1 MKKLSKIAVAVMAC
15 GVVGFTQAQVVGG
28 VSTDTKQT
36 KYIIVKAGLKDGKA
50 GIEVHD
56 KNLPDY
62 SPATEKA
69 LSKTANNKGQSMALM
84 AERADKWI
92 SRITGVAK
100 KDSNGVVVAK
110 LYKMPKLTLIMPDHT
125 GLGRL
130 SFKQV
135 GNMDTYYGEWENVA
149 GGSTEEKNVSVYY
162 VGSNP
167 TTTLPSGQAVYSVK
181 GINQYDNFDKSLMTG
196 EFDVDFDAGTIE
208 GSLSKPDLKLSIQSQ
223 INKRDATF
231 EGSAKAEGVTGK
243 SEGRFYGAKAEGLAG
258 MATFSGE
265 NKKYNTAFG
274 GEKQ

>member
-56 KNLPDY
+56 RNLPDY
-62 SPATEKA
+62 SLITEKA

-110 LYKMPKLTLIMPDHT
+110 MQNMPKLTLIMPDHT

-149 GGSTEEKNVSVYY
+149 GSNTKEKNVSVYY

-167 TTTLPSGQAVYSVK
+167 TTKLPSGKVTYNVQ
-181 GINQYDNFDKSLMTG
+181 GINKYTDFNKELMKG
-196 EFDVDFDAGTIE
+196 RFDVDFDDGSIE
-208 GSLSKPDLKLSIQSQ
+208 GHLSKTNFTIHVESQ
-223 INKRDATF
+223 INKSKATF
-231 EGSAKAEGVTGK
+231 EGEATAEGITGK

-258 MATFSGE
+258 MATFASKPE
-265 NKKYNTAFG
+265 YNTAFG
-274 GEKQ
+274 GTKN

>member
-56 KNLPDY
+56 RNLPDY
-62 SPATEKA
+62 SPITEKA

-110 LYKMPKLTLIMPDHT
+110 MQNMPKLTLIMPDHT

-135 GNMDTYYGEWENVA
+135 GNMDTYNGEWENVA
-149 GGSTEEKNVSVYY
+149 GSNTKEKNVSVYY

-167 TTTLPSGQAVYSVK
+167 TTKLPSGKVTYNVQ
-181 GINQYDNFDKSLMTG
+181 GINKYTDFNKELMKG
-196 EFDVDFDAGTIE
+196 RFDVDFDDGSIE
-208 GSLSKPDLKLSIQSQ
+208 GHLSKTNFTIHVESQ
-223 INKRDATF
+223 INKSKATF
-231 EGSAKAEGVTGK
+231 EGEATAEGITGK

-258 MATFSGE
+258 MATFASKPE
-265 NKKYNTAFG
+265 YNTAFG
-274 GEKQ
+274 GTKN

>member
-56 KNLPDY
+56 RNLPDY
-62 SPATEKA
+62 SPTTEKA

-110 LYKMPKLTLIMPDHT
+110 MQNMPKLTLIMPDHT

-149 GGSTEEKNVSVYY
+149 GSNTKEKMLVFI
-162 VGSNP
+162 
-167 TTTLPSGQAVYSVK
+167 T
-181 GINQYDNFDKSLMTG
+181 
-196 EFDVDFDAGTIE
+196 
-208 GSLSKPDLKLSIQSQ
+208 
-223 INKRDATF
+223 
-231 EGSAKAEGVTGK
+231 
-243 SEGRFYGAKAEGLAG
+243 
-258 MATFSGE
+258 
-265 NKKYNTAFG
+265 
-274 GEKQ
+274 

>member
-56 KNLPDY
+56 RNLPDY
-62 SPATEKA
+62 SPTTEKA

-100 KDSNGVVVAK
+100 KDSNGIVVAK
-110 LYKMPKLTLIMPDHT
+110 MQNMPKLTLIMPDHT

-149 GGSTEEKNVSVYY
+149 GSNTKEKNVSVYY

-167 TTTLPSGQAVYSVK
+167 TTKLPSGKVTYNVQ
-181 GINQYDNFDKSLMTG
+181 GINKYTDFNKELMKG
-196 EFDVDFDAGTIE
+196 RFDVDFDDGSIE
-208 GSLSKPDLKLSIQSQ
+208 GHLSKTNFTIHVESQ
-223 INKRDATF
+223 INKSKATF
-231 EGSAKAEGVTGK
+231 EGEATAEGITGK

-258 MATFSGE
+258 MATFASKPE
-265 NKKYNTAFG
+265 YNTAFG
-274 GEKQ
+274 GTKN

>member
-56 KNLPDY
+56 RNLPDY
-62 SPATEKA
+62 SPTTEKA

-92 SRITGVAK
+92 SHITGVAK

-110 LYKMPKLTLIMPDHT
+110 MQNMPKLTLIMPDHT

-149 GGSTEEKNVSVYY
+149 GSNTKEKNVSVYY

-167 TTTLPSGQAVYSVK
+167 TTKLPSGKVTYNVQ
-181 GINQYDNFDKSLMTG
+181 GINKYTDFNKELMKG
-196 EFDVDFDAGTIE
+196 RFDVDFDDGFIE
-208 GSLSKPDLKLSIQSQ
+208 GHLGKTNFTIHIESE
-223 INKRDATF
+223 INKSKATF
-231 EGSAKAEGVTGK
+231 EGEATAEGITGK

-258 MATFSGE
+258 MATFASKPE
-265 NKKYNTAFG
+265 YNTAFG
-274 GEKQ
+274 GTKN

>member
-28 VSTDTKQT
+28 VSTDTTQT

-56 KNLPDY
+56 RNLPDY
-62 SPATEKA
+62 SPATKKA
-69 LSKTANNKGQSMALM
+69 LSKTANNRAQSMALM
-84 AERADKWI
+84 AKRADKWI
-92 SRITGVAK
+92 ARISGVAK
-100 KDSNGVVVAK
+100 KDRNGVVVAK

-135 GNMDTYYGEWENVA
+135 GNLDTYYGEWENVA
-149 GGSTEEKNVSVYY
+149 GRNIKEKNVSVYY

-196 EFDVDFDAGTIE
+196 EFDVDFDRATIN
-208 GSLSKPDLKLSIQSQ
+208 GYLSKPNLSLSIESK
-223 INKRDATF
+223 IDKTNATF
-231 EGSAKAEGVTGK
+231 EGKATAEGITGK

-258 MATFSGE
+258 MATFASKPE
-265 NKKYNTAFG
+265 YNTAFG
-274 GEKQ
+274 GTKN

>member
-28 VSTDTKQT
+28 VSTDTTQT
-36 KYIIVKAGLKDGKA
+36 KYIIVKAGFKDGKA

-56 KNLPDY
+56 RNLPDY
-62 SPATEKA
+62 SPTTEKA

-92 SRITGVAK
+92 SHITGVAK

-110 LYKMPKLTLIMPDHT
+110 MQKMPKLTLIMPDHT

-149 GGSTEEKNVSVYY
+149 GSNTKEKNVSVYY

-167 TTTLPSGQAVYSVK
+167 TTKLPSGKVTYNVQ
-181 GINQYDNFDKSLMTG
+181 GINKYTDFNKELMKG
-196 EFDVDFDAGTIE
+196 RFDVDFDDGSIE
-208 GSLSKPDLKLSIQSQ
+208 GHLSKTNFTIHVESQ
-223 INKRDATF
+223 INKSKATF
-231 EGSAKAEGVTGK
+231 EGEATAEGITGK

-258 MATFSGE
+258 MATFASKPE
-265 NKKYNTAFG
+265 YNTAFG
-274 GEKQ
+274 GTKN

>member
-1 MKKLSKIAVAVMAC
+1 MAC

-56 KNLPDY
+56 RNLPDY
-62 SPATEKA
+62 SPTTEKA

-110 LYKMPKLTLIMPDHT
+110 MQNMPKLTLIMPDHT

-149 GGSTEEKNVSVYY
+149 GSNTKEKNVSVYY

-167 TTTLPSGQAVYSVK
+167 TTKLPSGKVTYNVQ
-181 GINQYDNFDKSLMTG
+181 GINKYTDFNKELMKG
-196 EFDVDFDAGTIE
+196 RFDVDFDDGSIE
-208 GSLSKPDLKLSIQSQ
+208 GHLSKTNFTIHVESQ
-223 INKRDATF
+223 INKSKATF
-231 EGSAKAEGVTGK
+231 EGEATAEGITGK

-258 MATFSGE
+258 MATFASKPE
-265 NKKYNTAFG
+265 YNTAFG
-274 GEKQ
+274 GTKN

>member
-56 KNLPDY
+56 RNLPDY
-62 SPATEKA
+62 SPITEKA

-110 LYKMPKLTLIMPDHT
+110 MQNMPKLTLIMPDHT

-149 GGSTEEKNVSVYY
+149 GSNTKEKNVSVYY

-167 TTTLPSGQAVYSVK
+167 TTKLPSGKVTYNVQ
-181 GINQYDNFDKSLMTG
+181 GINKYTDFNKELMKG
-196 EFDVDFDAGTIE
+196 RFDVDFDDGSIE
-208 GSLSKPDLKLSIQSQ
+208 GHLSKTNFTIHVESQ
-223 INKRDATF
+223 INKSKATF
-231 EGSAKAEGVTGK
+231 EGEATAEGITGK

-258 MATFSGE
+258 VATFASKPE
-265 NKKYNTAFG
+265 YNTAFG
-274 GEKQ
+274 GTKN

>member
-28 VSTDTKQT
+28 VSTDTEQT
-36 KYIIVKAGLKDGKA
+36 KYIIVKAGFKDGKA

-56 KNLPDY
+56 RNLPDY
-62 SPATEKA
+62 SPTTEKA

-92 SRITGVAK
+92 SHITGVAK

-110 LYKMPKLTLIMPDHT
+110 MQNMPKLTLIMPDHT

-149 GGSTEEKNVSVYY
+149 GSNTKEKNVSVYY

-167 TTTLPSGQAVYSVK
+167 TTKLPSGKVTYNVQ
-181 GINQYDNFDKSLMTG
+181 GINKYTDFNKELMKG
-196 EFDVDFDAGTIE
+196 RFDVDFDDGSIE
-208 GSLSKPDLKLSIQSQ
+208 GHLSKTNFTIHVESQ
-223 INKRDATF
+223 INKSKATF
-231 EGSAKAEGVTGK
+231 EGEATAEGITGK

-258 MATFSGE
+258 MATFASKPE
-265 NKKYNTAFG
+265 YNTAFG
-274 GEKQ
+274 GTKN

>member
-56 KNLPDY
+56 RNLPDY
-62 SPATEKA
+62 SPTTEKA

-92 SRITGVAK
+92 SNITGVAK

-110 LYKMPKLTLIMPDHT
+110 MQKMPKLTLIMPDHT

-149 GGSTEEKNVSVYY
+149 GRNTKEKNVSVYY

-167 TTTLPSGQAVYSVK
+167 TTKLPSGKATYDVK
-181 GINQYDNFDKSLMTG
+181 GINQYNDFDKALMSGT
-196 EFDVDFDAGTIE
+196 FSVDFTNKTIK
-208 GSLSKPDLKLSIQSQ
+208 GNISKSDLNIAVSSK
-223 INKRDATF
+223 INPDATF
-231 EGSAKAEGVTGK
+231 KGDAVANKKFKGT

-258 MATFSGE
+258 MATFVSKPE
-265 NKKYNTAFG
+265 YNTAFG
-274 GEKQ
+274 GTKN

>member
-28 VSTDTKQT
+28 VSTDTEQT

-56 KNLPDY
+56 RNLPDY
-62 SPATEKA
+62 SPTTEKA

-110 LYKMPKLTLIMPDHT
+110 MQNMPKLTLIMPDHT

-149 GGSTEEKNVSVYY
+149 GSNTKEKNVSVYY

-167 TTTLPSGQAVYSVK
+167 TTKLPSGKVTYTVQ
-181 GINQYDNFDKSLMTG
+181 GINKYTDFNKELMKG
-196 EFDVDFDAGTIE
+196 RFDVDFDDGSIE
-208 GSLSKPDLKLSIQSQ
+208 GHLSKTNFTIHVESQ
-223 INKRDATF
+223 INKSKATF
-231 EGSAKAEGVTGK
+231 EGEATAEGITGK

-258 MATFSGE
+258 MATFASKPE
-265 NKKYNTAFG
+265 YNTAFG
-274 GEKQ
+274 GTKN

>member
-56 KNLPDY
+56 RNLPDY
-62 SPATEKA
+62 SPTTEKA

-110 LYKMPKLTLIMPDHT
+110 MQNMPKLTLIMPDHT

-149 GGSTEEKNVSVYY
+149 GSNTKEKNVSVYY

-167 TTTLPSGQAVYSVK
+167 TTKLPSGKVTYNVQ
-181 GINQYDNFDKSLMTG
+181 GINKYTDLSKSNL
-196 EFDVDFDAGTIE
+196 
-208 GSLSKPDLKLSIQSQ
+208 SLSIESKIDKT
-223 INKRDATF
+223 NATF
-231 EGSAKAEGVTGK
+231 EGEATAEGITGK

-258 MATFSGE
+258 MATFASKPE
-265 NKKYNTAFG
+265 YNTAFG
-274 GEKQ
+274 GTKN

>member
-56 KNLPDY
+56 RNLPDY
-62 SPATEKA
+62 SPTTEKA

-149 GGSTEEKNVSVYY
+149 GSNTKEKNVSVYY

-167 TTTLPSGQAVYSVK
+167 TTKLPSGKVTYNVQ
-181 GINQYDNFDKSLMTG
+181 GINKYTDFNKELMKG
-196 EFDVDFDAGTIE
+196 RFDVDFDDGSIE
-208 GSLSKPDLKLSIQSQ
+208 GHLSKTNFTIHVESQ
-223 INKRDATF
+223 INKSKATF
-231 EGSAKAEGVTGK
+231 EGEATAEGITGK

-258 MATFSGE
+258 MATFASKPE
-265 NKKYNTAFG
+265 YNTAFG
-274 GEKQ
+274 GTKN

>member
-56 KNLPDY
+56 RNLPDY
-62 SPATEKA
+62 SPTTEKA

-110 LYKMPKLTLIMPDHT
+110 MQNMPKLTLIMPDHT

-149 GGSTEEKNVSVYY
+149 GSNTKEKNVSVYY

-167 TTTLPSGQAVYSVK
+167 TTKLPSGKVTYNVQ
-181 GINQYDNFDKSLMTG
+181 GINKYTDFNKELMKG
-196 EFDVDFDAGTIE
+196 RFDVDFDDGSIE
-208 GSLSKPDLKLSIQSQ
+208 GHLSKTNFTIHVESQ
-223 INKRDATF
+223 INKSKATF
-231 EGSAKAEGVTGK
+231 EGEATAEGISGK

-258 MATFSGE
+258 MATFASKPE
-265 NKKYNTAFG
+265 YNTAFG
-274 GEKQ
+274 GTKN

>member
-56 KNLPDY
+56 RNLPDY
-62 SPATEKA
+62 SPTTEKA

-110 LYKMPKLTLIMPDHT
+110 MQNMPKLTLIMPDHT

-149 GGSTEEKNVSVYY
+149 GSNTKEKNVSVYY

-167 TTTLPSGQAVYSVK
+167 TTKLPSGKVTYNVQ
-181 GINQYDNFDKSLMTG
+181 GINKYTDFNNELMKG
-196 EFDVDFDAGTIE
+196 RFDVDFDDGSIE
-208 GSLSKPDLKLSIQSQ
+208 GHLSKTNFTIHVESQ
-223 INKRDATF
+223 INKSKATF
-231 EGSAKAEGVTGK
+231 EGEATAEGITGK

-258 MATFSGE
+258 MATFASKPE
-265 NKKYNTAFG
+265 YNTAFG
-274 GEKQ
+274 GTKN

>member
-56 KNLPDY
+56 RNLPDY
-62 SPATEKA
+62 SPTTEKA
-69 LSKTANNKGQSMALM
+69 LSKAANNKGQSMALM

-110 LYKMPKLTLIMPDHT
+110 MQNMPKLTLIMPDHT

-149 GGSTEEKNVSVYY
+149 GSNTKEKNVSVYY

-167 TTTLPSGQAVYSVK
+167 TTKLPSGKVTYNVQ
-181 GINQYDNFDKSLMTG
+181 GINKYTDFNKELMKG
-196 EFDVDFDAGTIE
+196 RFDVDFDDGSIE
-208 GSLSKPDLKLSIQSQ
+208 GHLSKTNFTIHVESQ
-223 INKRDATF
+223 INKSKATF
-231 EGSAKAEGVTGK
+231 EGEATAEGITGK

-258 MATFSGE
+258 MATFASKPE
-265 NKKYNTAFG
+265 YNTAFG
-274 GEKQ
+274 GTKN

>member
-56 KNLPDY
+56 RNLPDY
-62 SPATEKA
+62 SPITEKA

-110 LYKMPKLTLIMPDHT
+110 MQNMPKLTLIMPDHT

-149 GGSTEEKNVSVYY
+149 GSNTKEKNVSVYY

-167 TTTLPSGQAVYSVK
+167 TTKLPSGKVTYNVQ
-181 GINQYDNFDKSLMTG
+181 GINKYTDFNKELMKG
-196 EFDVDFDAGTIE
+196 RFDVDFDDGFIE
-208 GSLSKPDLKLSIQSQ
+208 GHLGKTNFTIHIESE
-223 INKRDATF
+223 INKSKATF
-231 EGSAKAEGVTGK
+231 EGEATAEGITGK

-258 MATFSGE
+258 MATFASKPE
-265 NKKYNTAFG
+265 YNTAFG
-274 GEKQ
+274 GTKN

>member
-56 KNLPDY
+56 RNLPDY
-62 SPATEKA
+62 SPTTEKA

-110 LYKMPKLTLIMPDHT
+110 MQNMPKLTLIMPDHT

-149 GGSTEEKNVSVYY
+149 GSNTKEKNVSVYY

-167 TTTLPSGQAVYSVK
+167 TTKLPSGKVTYNVQ
-181 GINQYDNFDKSLMTG
+181 GINKYTDFNKELMKG
-196 EFDVDFDAGTIE
+196 RFDVDFDDGSIE
-208 GSLSKPDLKLSIQSQ
+208 GHLSKTNFTIHVESQ
-223 INKRDATF
+223 INKSKATF
-231 EGSAKAEGVTGK
+231 EGEATAEGITGK
-243 SEGRFYGAKAEGLAG
+243 SEGRFYGAKAAGLAG
-258 MATFSGE
+258 MATFASKPE
-265 NKKYNTAFG
+265 YNTAFG
-274 GEKQ
+274 GTKN

>member
-56 KNLPDY
+56 RNLPDY
-62 SPATEKA
+62 SPITEKA

-110 LYKMPKLTLIMPDHT
+110 MQNMPKLTLIMPDHT

-149 GGSTEEKNVSVYY
+149 GSNTKEKNVSVYY

-167 TTTLPSGQAVYSVK
+167 TTKLPSGKVTYNVQ
-181 GINQYDNFDKSLMTG
+181 GINKYTDFNKELMKG
-196 EFDVDFDAGTIE
+196 RFDVDFDDGSIE
-208 GSLSKPDLKLSIQSQ
+208 GRLSKTNFTIHVESQ
-223 INKRDATF
+223 INKSKATF
-231 EGSAKAEGVTGK
+231 EGEATAEGITGK

-258 MATFSGE
+258 MATFASKPE
-265 NKKYNTAFG
+265 YNTAFG
-274 GEKQ
+274 GTKN

>member
-56 KNLPDY
+56 RNLPDY
-62 SPATEKA
+62 SPTTEKA

-92 SRITGVAK
+92 SHITGVAK

-110 LYKMPKLTLIMPDHT
+110 MQNMPKLTLIMPDHT

-149 GGSTEEKNVSVYY
+149 GSNTKEKNVSVYY

-167 TTTLPSGQAVYSVK
+167 TTKLPSGKVTYNVQ
-181 GINQYDNFDKSLMTG
+181 GINKYTDFNKELMKG
-196 EFDVDFDAGTIE
+196 RFDVDFDDGSIE
-208 GSLSKPDLKLSIQSQ
+208 GHLSKTNFTIHVESQ
-223 INKRDATF
+223 INKSKATF
-231 EGSAKAEGVTGK
+231 EGEATAEGITGK

-258 MATFSGE
+258 MATFASKPE
-265 NKKYNTAFG
+265 YNTAFG
-274 GEKQ
+274 GTKN

>member
-56 KNLPDY
+56 RNLPDY
-62 SPATEKA
+62 SPITEKA

-92 SRITGVAK
+92 SRTTGVAK

-110 LYKMPKLTLIMPDHT
+110 MQNMPKLTLIMPDHT

-149 GGSTEEKNVSVYY
+149 GSNTKEKNVSVYY

-167 TTTLPSGQAVYSVK
+167 TTKLPSGKVTYNVQ
-181 GINQYDNFDKSLMTG
+181 GINKYTDFNKELMKG
-196 EFDVDFDAGTIE
+196 RFDVDFDDGFIE
-208 GSLSKPDLKLSIQSQ
+208 GHLGKTNFTIHIESE
-223 INKRDATF
+223 INKSKATF
-231 EGSAKAEGVTGK
+231 EGEATAEGITGK

-258 MATFSGE
+258 MATFASKPE
-265 NKKYNTAFG
+265 YNTAFG
-274 GEKQ
+274 GTKN

>member
-28 VSTDTKQT
+28 VSTDTTQT

-62 SPATEKA
+62 SPTTEKA

-110 LYKMPKLTLIMPDHT
+110 MQNMPKLTLIMPDHT

-149 GGSTEEKNVSVYY
+149 GSNTKEKNVSVYY

-167 TTTLPSGQAVYSVK
+167 TTKLPSGKVTYNVQ
-181 GINQYDNFDKSLMTG
+181 GINKYTDFNKELMKG
-196 EFDVDFDAGTIE
+196 RFDVDFDDGSIE
-208 GSLSKPDLKLSIQSQ
+208 GHLSKTNFTIHVESQ
-223 INKRDATF
+223 INKSKATF
-231 EGSAKAEGVTGK
+231 EGEATAEGITGK

-258 MATFSGE
+258 MATFASKPE
-265 NKKYNTAFG
+265 YNTAFG
-274 GEKQ
+274 GTKN

>member
-1 MKKLSKIAVAVMAC
+1 MKNLNKIAVAIMAC

-28 VSTDTKQT
+28 VSTDTTQT

-135 GNMDTYYGEWENVA
+135 GNLDTYYGEWENVS
-149 GGSTEEKNVSVYY
+149 GQTTQEKNVSVYY
-162 VGSNP
+162 AGSNP
-167 TTTLPSGQAVYSVK
+167 TKRLPKGKAVYQVK
-181 GINQYDNFDKSLMTG
+181 GINQYNDFNRALMTG
-196 EFDVDFDAGTIE
+196 KFNVDFDAGTIE

-223 INKRDATF
+223 INKSKATF
-231 EGSAKAEGVTGK
+231 EGEATAEGITGK

>member
-15 GVVGFTQAQVVGG
+15 RVVGFTQAQVVGG

-56 KNLPDY
+56 RNLPDY
-62 SPATEKA
+62 SPTTEKA

-110 LYKMPKLTLIMPDHT
+110 MQNMPKLTLIMPDHT

-149 GGSTEEKNVSVYY
+149 GSNTKEKNVSVYY

-167 TTTLPSGQAVYSVK
+167 TTKLPSGKVTYNVQ
-181 GINQYDNFDKSLMTG
+181 GINKYTDFNKELMKG
-196 EFDVDFDAGTIE
+196 RFDVDFDDGSIE
-208 GSLSKPDLKLSIQSQ
+208 GHLSKTNFTIHVESQ
-223 INKRDATF
+223 INKSKATF
-231 EGSAKAEGVTGK
+231 EGEATAEGITGK

-258 MATFSGE
+258 MATFASKPE
-265 NKKYNTAFG
+265 YNTAFG
-274 GEKQ
+274 GTKN

>member
-56 KNLPDY
+56 RNLPDY
-62 SPATEKA
+62 SPTTEKA

-110 LYKMPKLTLIMPDHT
+110 MQIMPKLTLIMPDHT

-149 GGSTEEKNVSVYY
+149 GSNTKEKNVSVYY

-167 TTTLPSGQAVYSVK
+167 TTKLPSGKVTYNVQ
-181 GINQYDNFDKSLMTG
+181 GINKYTDFNKELMKG
-196 EFDVDFDAGTIE
+196 RFDVDFDDGSIE
-208 GSLSKPDLKLSIQSQ
+208 GHLSKTNFTIHVESQ
-223 INKRDATF
+223 INKSKATF
-231 EGSAKAEGVTGK
+231 EGEATAEGITGK

-258 MATFSGE
+258 MATFASKPE
-265 NKKYNTAFG
+265 YNTAFG
-274 GEKQ
+274 GTKN

>member
-56 KNLPDY
+56 RNLPDY
-62 SPATEKA
+62 SPTTEKA

-110 LYKMPKLTLIMPDHT
+110 MQNMPKLTLIMPDHT

-149 GGSTEEKNVSVYY
+149 GSNTKEKNVSVYY

-167 TTTLPSGQAVYSVK
+167 TTKLPSGKVTYNVQ
-181 GINQYDNFDKSLMTG
+181 GINKYTDFNKELMKG
-196 EFDVDFDAGTIE
+196 RFDVDFDDGSIE
-208 GSLSKPDLKLSIQSQ
+208 GHLSKTNFTIHVESQ
-223 INKRDATF
+223 INKSKATF
-231 EGSAKAEGVTGK
+231 EGEATAEGITGK

-258 MATFSGE
+258 MATFASKPE
-265 NKKYNTAFG
+265 YNTAFG
-274 GEKQ
+274 GTKN

>member
-28 VSTDTKQT
+28 VSTDTTQT
-36 KYIIVKAGLKDGKA
+36 KYIIVKAGFKDGKA

-56 KNLPDY
+56 RNLPDY
-62 SPATEKA
+62 SPTTEKA

-110 LYKMPKLTLIMPDHT
+110 MQNMPKLTLIMPDHT

-149 GGSTEEKNVSVYY
+149 GSNTKEKNVSVYY

-167 TTTLPSGQAVYSVK
+167 TTKLPSGKVTYNVQ
-181 GINQYDNFDKSLMTG
+181 GINKYTDFNKELMKG
-196 EFDVDFDAGTIE
+196 RFDVDFDDGSIE
-208 GSLSKPDLKLSIQSQ
+208 GHLSKTNFTIHVESQ
-223 INKRDATF
+223 INKSKATF
-231 EGSAKAEGVTGK
+231 EGEATAEGITGK

-258 MATFSGE
+258 MATFASKPE
-265 NKKYNTAFG
+265 YNTAFG
-274 GEKQ
+274 GTKN

>member
-56 KNLPDY
+56 RNLPDY
-62 SPATEKA
+62 SPITEKA

-110 LYKMPKLTLIMPDHT
+110 MQNMPKLTLIMPDHT

-149 GGSTEEKNVSVYY
+149 GSNTKEKNVSVYY

-167 TTTLPSGQAVYSVK
+167 TTKLPSGKVTYNVQ
-181 GINQYDNFDKSLMTG
+181 GINKYTDFNKELMKG
-196 EFDVDFDAGTIE
+196 RFDVDFDDGSIE
-208 GSLSKPDLKLSIQSQ
+208 GHLSKTNFTIHVESQ
-223 INKRDATF
+223 INKSKATV
-231 EGSAKAEGVTGK
+231 EGEATAEGITGK

-258 MATFSGE
+258 MATFASKPE
-265 NKKYNTAFG
+265 YNTAFG
-274 GEKQ
+274 GTKN

>member
-56 KNLPDY
+56 RNLPDY
-62 SPATEKA
+62 SPTTEKA

-110 LYKMPKLTLIMPDHT
+110 MQNMPKLTLIMPDHT

-149 GGSTEEKNVSVYY
+149 GSNTKEKNVRVYY

-167 TTTLPSGQAVYSVK
+167 TTKLPSGKVTYNVQ
-181 GINQYDNFDKSLMTG
+181 GINKYTDFNKELMKG
-196 EFDVDFDAGTIE
+196 RFDVDFDDGSIE
-208 GSLSKPDLKLSIQSQ
+208 GHLSKTNFTIHVESQ
-223 INKRDATF
+223 INKSKATF
-231 EGSAKAEGVTGK
+231 EGEATAEGITGK

-258 MATFSGE
+258 MATFASKPE
-265 NKKYNTAFG
+265 YNTAFG
-274 GEKQ
+274 GTKN

>member
-15 GVVGFTQAQVVGG
+15 GVVGFTQAQVVGN
-28 VSTDTKQT
+28 VSTDTNQT
-36 KYIIVKAGLKDGKA
+36 RYIKIKAGEKDGKA
-50 GIEVHD
+50 GVEIYD
-56 KNLPDY
+56 SSIPND
-62 SPATEKA
+62 PAV

-92 SRITGVAK
+92 SHITGVAK

-110 LYKMPKLTLIMPDHT
+110 MQNMPKLTFIMPDHT

-149 GGSTEEKNVSVYY
+149 GSDTKEKNVSVYY

-167 TTTLPSGQAVYSVK
+167 TTKLPSGNATYDVK
-181 GINQYDNFDKSLMTG
+181 GINQYNNFDKELMSGT
-196 EFDVDFDAGTIE
+196 FYVDFTNKTIK
-208 GSLSKPDLKLSIQSQ
+208 GNISKSDLNIAVSSKISS
-223 INKRDATF
+223 DATF
-231 EGSAKAEGVTGK
+231 KGNAIANKKLKGT

-258 MATFSGE
+258 MATFASKPE
-265 NKKYNTAFG
+265 YNTAFG
-274 GEKQ
+274 GTKN

>member
-56 KNLPDY
+56 RNLPDY
-62 SPATEKA
+62 SPTTEKA

-110 LYKMPKLTLIMPDHT
+110 VQNMPKLTLIMPDHT

-149 GGSTEEKNVSVYY
+149 GSNTKEKNVSVYY

-167 TTTLPSGQAVYSVK
+167 TTKLPSGKVTYNVQ
-181 GINQYDNFDKSLMTG
+181 GINKYTDFNKELMKG
-196 EFDVDFDAGTIE
+196 RFDVDFDDGSIE
-208 GSLSKPDLKLSIQSQ
+208 GHLSKTNFTIHVESQ
-223 INKRDATF
+223 INKSKATF
-231 EGSAKAEGVTGK
+231 EGEATAEGITGK

-258 MATFSGE
+258 MATFASKPE
-265 NKKYNTAFG
+265 YNTAFG
-274 GEKQ
+274 GTKN

>member
-56 KNLPDY
+56 RNLPDY
-62 SPATEKA
+62 SPITEKA

-92 SRITGVAK
+92 SHITGVAK

-110 LYKMPKLTLIMPDHT
+110 MQKMPKLTLIMPDHT

-149 GGSTEEKNVSVYY
+149 GSNTKEKNVSVYY

-167 TTTLPSGQAVYSVK
+167 TTKLPSGKVTYNVQ
-181 GINQYDNFDKSLMTG
+181 GINKYTDFNKELMKG
-196 EFDVDFDAGTIE
+196 RFDVDFDDGSIE
-208 GSLSKPDLKLSIQSQ
+208 GYLSKTNFTIYVESQ
-223 INKRDATF
+223 INKSKATF
-231 EGSAKAEGVTGK
+231 EGEATAEGITGK

-258 MATFSGE
+258 MATFASKPE
-265 NKKYNTAFG
+265 YNTAFG
-274 GEKQ
+274 GTKN

>member
-56 KNLPDY
+56 RNLPDY
-62 SPATEKA
+62 SSTTEKA

-110 LYKMPKLTLIMPDHT
+110 MQNMPKLTLIMPDHT

-149 GGSTEEKNVSVYY
+149 GSNTKEKNVSVYY

-167 TTTLPSGQAVYSVK
+167 TTKLPSGKVTYNVQ
-181 GINQYDNFDKSLMTG
+181 GINKYTDFNKELMKG
-196 EFDVDFDAGTIE
+196 RFDVDFDDGSIE
-208 GSLSKPDLKLSIQSQ
+208 GHLSKTNFTIHVESQ
-223 INKRDATF
+223 INKSKATF
-231 EGSAKAEGVTGK
+231 EGEATAEGITGK

-258 MATFSGE
+258 MATFASKPE
-265 NKKYNTAFG
+265 YNTAFG
-274 GEKQ
+274 GTKN

>member
-56 KNLPDY
+56 RNLPDY
-62 SPATEKA
+62 SPTTEKA

-92 SRITGVAK
+92 SNITGVAK

-110 LYKMPKLTLIMPDHT
+110 MQKMPKLTLIMPDHT

-149 GGSTEEKNVSVYY
+149 GSNTKEKNVSVYY

-167 TTTLPSGQAVYSVK
+167 TTKLPSGKVTYNVQ
-181 GINQYDNFDKSLMTG
+181 GINKYTDFNKELMKG
-196 EFDVDFDAGTIE
+196 RFDVDFDDGSIE
-208 GSLSKPDLKLSIQSQ
+208 GHLSKTNFTIHVESQ
-223 INKRDATF
+223 INKSKATF
-231 EGSAKAEGVTGK
+231 EGEATAEGITGK

-258 MATFSGE
+258 MATFASKPE
-265 NKKYNTAFG
+265 YNTAFG
-274 GEKQ
+274 GTKN

>member
-1 MKKLSKIAVAVMAC
+1 MKKQRKIAEAVNAC

-56 KNLPDY
+56 RNLPDY
-62 SPATEKA
+62 SPITEKA

-110 LYKMPKLTLIMPDHT
+110 MQNMPKLTLIMPDHT

-149 GGSTEEKNVSVYY
+149 GSNTKEKNVSVYY

-167 TTTLPSGQAVYSVK
+167 TTKLPSGKVTYNVQ
-181 GINQYDNFDKSLMTG
+181 GINKYTDFNKELMKG
-196 EFDVDFDAGTIE
+196 RFDVDFDDGSIE
-208 GSLSKPDLKLSIQSQ
+208 GHLSKTNFTIHVESQ
-223 INKRDATF
+223 INKSKATF
-231 EGSAKAEGVTGK
+231 EGEATAEGITGK

-258 MATFSGE
+258 MATFASKPE
-265 NKKYNTAFG
+265 YNTAFG
-274 GEKQ
+274 GTKN

>member
-56 KNLPDY
+56 RNLTDY
-62 SPATEKA
+62 SPTTEKA

-110 LYKMPKLTLIMPDHT
+110 MQNMPKLTLIMPDHT

-149 GGSTEEKNVSVYY
+149 GSNTKEKNVSVYY

-167 TTTLPSGQAVYSVK
+167 TTKLPSGKVTYNVQ
-181 GINQYDNFDKSLMTG
+181 GINKYTDFNKELMKG
-196 EFDVDFDAGTIE
+196 RFDVDFDDGSIE
-208 GSLSKPDLKLSIQSQ
+208 GHLSKTNFTIHVESQ
-223 INKRDATF
+223 INKSKATF
-231 EGSAKAEGVTGK
+231 EGEATAEGITGK

-258 MATFSGE
+258 MATFASKPE
-265 NKKYNTAFG
+265 YNTAFG
-274 GEKQ
+274 GTKN